1 MASRTDA
8 RPPWTRK
15 NPKKRTTRLTA
26 RERAE
31 ARARARAAGRRYP
44 NLVDNMAVVRSR
56 GRTKSNRS
64 GKARRVKSS
73 KSDR

>member
-8 RPPWTRK
+8 RPPWQRK
-15 NPKKRTTRLTA
+15 NPKKTTTRLTA

-44 NLVDNMAVVRSR
+44 NLVDNMAVARSR
-56 GRTKSNRS
+56 RRTKSNRG

-73 KSDR
+73 KSDK

>member
-8 RPPWTRK
+8 RPPWKRK
-15 NPKKRTTRLTA
+15 NPKETTTRLTA

-44 NLVDNMAVVRSR
+44 NLVDNMAVAQSR
-56 GRTKSNRS
+56 RRTKSNRG

-73 KSDR
+73 KSDK